1 MTSQSCVKPFPLDKK
16 DGSLVEK
23 SWLKQDHGRFSWLMY
38 NFEIGEDQIRGTV
51 ETANLELLGLTQQTE
66 RSLSTFQIICGGW
79 NICNSWAG
87 IVGTLAIGISQGGTV
102 LLLYG
107 IIIIMVIVGLCTAT
121 LAELSSVYPTAGGQ
135 YHWTSILS
143 PAKCSRVLSYC
154 CGAINIF
161 SWISISA
168 GVTILPAEFIISM
181 VVYNDPT
188 YNSRTWHAFLI
199 YQTAN
204 IAVLLYNIFAMKR
217 TSWIHDV
224 GFVVSLSS
232 FLVIF
237 ITCLARAPHMQTS
250 QFVWTTFINQSGW
263 KSNGVAFLT
272 GLINPNYIYAGI
284 DGAIHLAEECG
295 NANTAVPYALMST
308 LVIGFLTSFAFVV
321 AMFYCM
327 TDMDAVI
334 HTSTGVPIYEIWVQA
349 TRSDVAST
357 LFICLLACIA
367 FFSLN
372 GCQQTASRLTWAFA
386 RDDALVMSKYL
397 GVINSRFQVPIY
409 ALCANS
415 AVVFIIGCIYL
426 ASSTAFNALIG
437 TGLVL
442 QQVSFCFPAALL
454 LYRRRSSTYLP
465 STRFFKLGVLGW
477 ISNVVTVAFGCVTL
491 IFYSFPSEMPASGG
505 NMNYTCVVI
514 GTMAVFSLGNWLFYA
529 RNNYQ
534 GPRLPTDMT

>member
-1 MTSQSCVKPFPLDKK
+1 MVSPSFVDPQLPKK
-16 DGSLVEK
+16 NTELEK
-23 SWLKQDHGRFSWLMY
+23 H
-38 NFEIGEDQIRGTV
+38 EDQLNGTV
-51 ETANLELLGLTQQTE
+51 ETANLELLGLTQQTQ
-66 RSLSTFQIICGGW
+66 RNLSTFQIICGGW

-107 IIIIMVIVGLCTAT
+107 IILIMVIVGLCTAT

-154 CGAINIF
+154 CGAVNIF
-161 SWISISA
+161 SWIAISA
-168 GVTILPAEFIISM
+168 GVAILPAQFIISM
-181 VVYNDPT
+181 IIYNDPT
-188 YNSRTWHAFLI
+188 YESRTWHSFLI
-199 YQTAN
+199 YQSAN
-204 IAVLLYNIFAMKR
+204 IVVLLYNIFAMKR

-224 GFVVSLSS
+224 GFVVSLIS
-232 FLVIF
+232 FLVIL
-237 ITCLARAPHMQTS
+237 ITCLARTPQMQTS
-250 QFVWTTFINQSGW
+250 QYVWTTFINQSGW

-295 NANTAVPYALMST
+295 NASRAVPYALMST
-308 LVIGFLTSFAFVV
+308 VVIGFLTCFPFVI
-321 AMFYCM
+321 AMFYCI
-327 TDMDAVI
+327 TDLEAVI
-334 HTSTGVPIYEIWVQA
+334 HTATGVPIYEIWNQA
-349 TRSDVAST
+349 TRSNIVPT
-357 LFICLLACIA
+357 VFICLLVLIA
-367 FFSLN
+367 FFALN

-386 RDDALVMSKYL
+386 RDDALAFSKHL
-397 GVINSRFQVPIY
+397 GIINPRFQVPIY

-442 QQVSFCFPAALL
+442 QQFSFCFPAALL
-454 LYRRRSSTYLP
+454 LYRRRSATYLP
-465 STRFFKLGVLGW
+465 ANRFFKLGILGW
-477 ISNVVTVAFGCVTL
+477 VSNAVTVIFGIVTL
-491 IFYSFPSEMPASGG
+491 IFYSFPSEMPATAG

-514 GTMAVFSLGNWLFYA
+514 GTMAMFSLFNWFFYA
-529 RNNYQ
+529 RKHYQ
-534 GPRLPTDMT
+534 GPRLPTDLT